1 MRILI
6 VIRSLGFGGAERQV
20 VELAKGLHFNGNNV
34 TVATF
39 YPGGALGE
47 ELRREGVRVVSLDKK
62 HRWDLFGFF
71 IRLLRLARSVR
82 PDVVYPML
90 PTENVVATFLRP
102 FLPRAM
108 LVFGMQSASV
118 PLERYDRLTR
128 LIYRCEAWLSRMAR
142 LVIANS
148 QAGIEHAIRRG
159 FPREKLGLLRN
170 PTDCRRFA
178 PDPEAG
184 LRVRRRW
191 NIPAEARVI
200 GMVARLDPVK
210 DHPTFLR
217 AAASL
222 MARGQQPVFVC
233 VGEGPQEYSR
243 QMAELAS
250 KLGLDGSLLW
260 IAPETDIAAIY
271 NSFDIMVLSSMS
283 EGSPNVVTEA
293 MACGVPCVV
302 TNVGDAPQVVQN
314 LGWVVPPQNPEA
326 LASAMV
332 AALQT
337 ADPSLRE
344 KVRARI
350 LDRFEPRRVIESLES
365 LLRKARRHGAG
376 DADTGPIRIL
386 HGLTT
391 GGFGGTELMVLSL
404 VELLDRGR
412 FAVEVSLLDGW
423 GPVAT
428 RLEAMGIPVHDL
440 RASGGALQTFR
451 RLRRLLAAR
460 RYHVLHL
467 YGFRMS
473 LLGRVAARVVRPRPV
488 VIHGIRGLHVTEGEE
503 VSSLWTRIAIAVER
517 AAAPLVD
524 AYVAN
529 SHGAVTFLGSRG
541 IPKGKFIVI
550 PNGVAVSRDD
560 GPSSRRDRD
569 IPEIIC
575 VANFRPIKRHV
586 DLIDAVALLHGRGVR
601 FRCLLVGDGMSRP
614 RVETL
619 ARERH
624 LTGVIE
630 FLGSREP
637 QDVQALL
644 QRADVFVLPSLWEG
658 MPVTVMEAMASG
670 CPVVGTNVPGIR
682 ELVVDG
688 VTGYLAPPKSPE
700 ALAGRL
706 EQLLEDPV
714 LRTRMGE
721 AGRLRIIKEFSL
733 EQMVRRHE
741 EVYTSLCHGRFG

>member
-1 MRILI
+1 
-6 VIRSLGFGGAERQV
+6 
-20 VELAKGLHFNGNNV
+20 
-34 TVATF
+34 
-39 YPGGALGE
+39 
-47 ELRREGVRVVSLDKK
+47 
-62 HRWDLFGFF
+62 
-71 IRLLRLARSVR
+71 
-82 PDVVYPML
+82 
-90 PTENVVATFLRP
+90 
-102 FLPRAM
+102 
-108 LVFGMQSASV
+108 
-118 PLERYDRLTR
+118 
-128 LIYRCEAWLSRMAR
+128 
-142 LVIANS
+142 
-148 QAGIEHAIRRG
+148 
-159 FPREKLGLLRN
+159 
-170 PTDCRRFA
+170 
-178 PDPEAG
+178 
-184 LRVRRRW
+184 
-191 NIPAEARVI
+191 
-200 GMVARLDPVK
+200 
-210 DHPTFLR
+210 
-217 AAASL
+217 
-222 MARGQQPVFVC
+222 
-233 VGEGPQEYSR
+233 
-243 QMAELAS
+243 
-250 KLGLDGSLLW
+250 
-260 IAPETDIAAIY
+260 
-271 NSFDIMVLSSMS
+271 MS